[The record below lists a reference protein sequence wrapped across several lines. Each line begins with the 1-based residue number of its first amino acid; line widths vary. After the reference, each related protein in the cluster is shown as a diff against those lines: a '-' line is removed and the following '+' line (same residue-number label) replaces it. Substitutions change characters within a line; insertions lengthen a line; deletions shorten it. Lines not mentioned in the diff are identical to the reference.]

1 MIKYLEIVIFILFF
15 VKILFFLFG
24 YFVKYF
30 VIMRKCFDIFKI
42 DFDSRKKF

>member
-1 MIKYLEIVIFILFF
+1 MIKYLEIVIFILFL